1 MTAFLQNV
9 VDAVSLGGLYAL
21 VALGIALIFGVMG
34 FINFAHGELIMV
46 GAYVLVYLSTGPVA
60 VVIFTTV
67 AAAML
72 MALAMERV
80 AFRPLRGANPT
91 TLLVTSFAVSFFLQN
106 LARLTIGSQPKSVAL
121 PASVSNSVHVGGL
134 TISKL
139 AVAEIVITL
148 VLLVALWQFLTR
160 TTLGV
165 QMRAA
170 AEDFSMAQQ
179 LGVRASRV
187 IAVAFALS
195 GLLAGTVSLLFVAQ
209 VGVVSPTV
217 GVSPALVG
225 FVATVLGGMR
235 SLVGATLG
243 GFLLG
248 VLTVAAQQLL
258 PGDLSS
264 YRDAFVFGSVIVM
277 LLIRPQGLL
286 GGRTAQV
293 RV

>member
-1 MTAFLQNV
+1 MTSFLQNA

-46 GAYVLVYLSTGPVA
+46 GAYVLVYVAADPA
-60 VVIFTTV
+60 VVVVFTTV
-67 AAAML
+67 AAALL

-106 LARLTIGSQPKSVAL
+106 LARLTVGSQPKSVDL
-121 PASVSNSVHVGGL
+121 PASVSDSVLVGGL
-134 TISKL
+134 SVSKL
-139 AVAEIVITL
+139 AIAEIVVTL
-148 VLLVALWQFLTR
+148 VLLLALWQFLTR
-160 TTLGV
+160 TALGV

-170 AEDFSMAQQ
+170 AEDFAMARQ
-179 LGVRASRV
+179 LGVRAGRV

-195 GLLAGTVSLLFVAQ
+195 GILAGTVSLLFVAQ
-209 VGVVSPTV
+209 VGVVSPTI

-235 SLVGATLG
+235 SLVGAALG
-243 GFLLG
+243 GLLLG

-264 YRDAFVFGSVIVM
+264 FRDAFVFGSVIVM
-277 LLIRPQGLL
+277 LLIRPEGLL
-286 GGRTAQV
+286 GGRAGQV

>member
-1 MTAFLQNV
+1 MTAFLQNA
-9 VDAVSLGGLYAL
+9 VDAISLGGLYAL

-46 GAYVLVYLSTGPVA
+46 GAYVLVYVAAGPIF

-67 AAAML
+67 TVAML

-106 LARLTIGSQPKSVAL
+106 LARLTVGSQPKSVAL
-121 PASVSNSVHVGGL
+121 PEGVSDSVDLAGLSV
-134 TISKL
+134 SKL
-139 AVAEIVITL
+139 AIAEIGVTL
-148 VLLVALWQFLTR
+148 LLLVALWTFLTR
-160 TTLGV
+160 TALGV

-187 IAVAFALS
+187 IAMAFAMS
-195 GLLAGTVSLLFVAQ
+195 GILAGTVSLLFVAQ
-209 VGVVSPTV
+209 VGVVSPAI
-217 GVSPALVG
+217 GLSPALVG

-264 YRDAFVFGSVIVM
+264 FRDAFVFGSVIVM

>member
-1 MTAFLQNV
+1 MTSLLQNA
-9 VDAVSLGGLYAL
+9 VDAISLGGLYAL

-46 GAYVLVYLSTGPVA
+46 GAYVLVYVA
-60 VVIFTTV
+60 ADPLFIVVFTTV
-67 AAAML
+67 TAAL
-72 MALAMERV
+72 LTALAMERV
-80 AFRPLRGANPT
+80 AFRPLRRANPT

-106 LARLTIGSQPKSVAL
+106 LARLTVGSQPKAVAVPEGISDSVLVAGV
-121 PASVSNSVHVGGL
+121 SV
-134 TISKL
+134 SKL
-139 AVAEIVITL
+139 AIAEIVVTL
-148 VLLVALWQFLTR
+148 VLLVGLWQFLTR
-160 TTLGV
+160 TPMGV

-170 AEDFSMAQQ
+170 AEDFSMAQH
-179 LGVRASRV
+179 LGVRSTRV
-187 IAVAFALS
+187 IALAFALS
-195 GLLAGTVSLLFVAQ
+195 GILAGVVSLLFVAQ
-209 VGVVSPTV
+209 VGVVSPAI
-217 GVSPALVG
+217 GLSPALVG